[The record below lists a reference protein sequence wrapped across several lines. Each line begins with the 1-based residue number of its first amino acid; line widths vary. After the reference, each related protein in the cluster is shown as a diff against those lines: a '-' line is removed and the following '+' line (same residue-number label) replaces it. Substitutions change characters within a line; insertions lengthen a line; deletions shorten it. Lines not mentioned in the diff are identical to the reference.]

1 MIKVLKKESL
11 KIFNYNFE
19 LLGIISDYE
28 SFIYQRYYQ
37 ECGNFEL
44 HINKNKNNVDKLNPD
59 VWLMLGN
66 HKEKCFIIEN
76 IAENFVGGKEEIV
89 VKGLDLK
96 GLMKRRITYTDNF
109 DRVDTTQAENVM
121 KHYVTNHFIDSRL
134 ASDTTVQLVERNMD
148 LLQVAETQNRGP
160 STVWQSRFENVH
172 DVLKHISE
180 DSGLG
185 WTIYADLVNKKFVF
199 DTLESTD
206 RTLNQKDVPQI
217 LFAKS
222 KGNLKESNKYLDLSG
237 LKNVAY
243 VGGKGENE
251 ERPIV
256 VRGDSAGIN
265 RREVFIDLNNISD
278 MDELNVEGD
287 KKLAEYKEINSTEGK
302 IYSIENMEYEVDW
315 FLGDKVSLRIDDDNV
330 THKKISGVREIYERN
345 NMNIEVTFGDK
356 KPTIIDE
363 LKKSEEVV
371 G

>member
-1 MIKVLKKESL
+1 M
-11 KIFNYNFE
+11 
-19 LLGIISDYE
+19 G
-28 SFIYQRYYQ
+28 
-37 ECGNFEL
+37 
-44 HINKNKNNVDKLNPD
+44 
-59 VWLMLGN
+59 
-66 HKEKCFIIEN
+66 
-76 IAENFVGGKEEIV
+76 
-89 VKGLDLK
+89 
-96 GLMKRRITYTDNF
+96 
-109 DRVDTTQAENVM
+109 
-121 KHYVTNHFIDSRL
+121 VTNHFIDSRL

-363 LKKSEEVV
+363 LNKSEEVV